1 MKSVEIIAEEDLVP
15 PGKIIL
21 NVVRAKKLEKKVS
34 WLIMLTGDWRMSLPQ
49 GMFGKADPYVRA
61 TLANQVVRSQTINN
75 NQVHSLVTNNII
87 VKAGVFS

>member
-1 MKSVEIIAEEDLVP
+1 
-15 PGKIIL
+15 
-21 NVVRAKKLEKKVS
+21 
-34 WLIMLTGDWRMSLPQ
+34 MSPSQ

-75 NQVHSLVTNNII
+75 NQVHSLVTKNII

>member
-1 MKSVEIIAEEDLVP
+1 MKSVEIIAEEEVVP

-21 NVVRAKKLEKKVS
+21 KVLRAKKLEKKVS
-34 WLIMLTGDWRMSLPQ
+34 WLMLTDDWRMSPSQ

-75 NQVHSLVTNNII
+75 NQVQ
-87 VKAGVFS
+87 F